1 MHVMLK
7 CCLMTPI
14 SETILVSAVHFRA
27 HTLAEFLLDG
37 DLQGPMRKTVAEL
50 ENHDATNPLFL
61 IQVTI
66 SCAGQLND
74 IFRKKEY
81 PYFC

>member
-1 MHVMLK
+1 MLK
-7 CCLMTPI
+7 CCFMTRT

-27 HTLAEFLLDG
+27 HMLAEFLLDG

-50 ENHDATNPLFL
+50 ENHDATNPPFL
-61 IQVTI
+61 MQVTI
-66 SCAGQLND
+66 SCSGQLYD
-74 IFRKKEY
+74 IFRKKED